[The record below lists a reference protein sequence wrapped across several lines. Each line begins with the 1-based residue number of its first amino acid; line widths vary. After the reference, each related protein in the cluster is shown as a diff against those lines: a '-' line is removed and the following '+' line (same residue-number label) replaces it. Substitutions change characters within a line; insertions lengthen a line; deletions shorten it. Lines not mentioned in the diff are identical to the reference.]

1 MKKVEQHDLLRQEL
15 KYILGRGEY
24 AAITQRCRAV
34 MRPDPHTGPDG
45 SYNITSLYFDD
56 LADSALMQNYSGVSR
71 REKFRIRFYNGD
83 LSTLHLEK
91 KVKYGG
97 LGTKYSCPM
106 TPEQLRQ
113 LLDGDLTWMMATGH
127 GLMQELYLRMR
138 TELLRPKTIVAY
150 RRVPFVYEPGNVR
163 VTFDYDIRSGI
174 CSRDMLSGK
183 AILVPAAQNTV
194 IMEVKYD
201 EFLPDIIRMIVQ
213 EGTPRARAFSK
224 YAACRQYDI

>member
-1 MKKVEQHDLLRQEL
+1 MKKVENHEILRQEL

-24 AAITQRCRAV
+24 AAIVQRCRAV
-34 MRPDPHTGPDG
+34 MRPDPHAGSDG
-45 SYNITSLYFDD
+45 SYDITSLYFDD
-56 LADSALMQNYSGVSR
+56 LSDTALMQNYSGVSH
-71 REKFRIRFYNGD
+71 REKFRIRFYNRD

-106 TPEQLRQ
+106 TAGQLQR
-113 LLDGDLTWMMATGH
+113 LLEGDTAWMMATGD
-127 GLMQELYLRMR
+127 GLMQELYLRMK

-174 CSRDMLSGK
+174 CSRDILSGS
-183 AILVPAAQNTV
+183 AILVPAAPNTV
-194 IMEVKYD
+194 VMEVKYD